1 MDYRRNLIRTTAL
14 AAALAALLTPAP
26 ASADLRATGFVG
38 ASRINDTNK
47 GTFGGAVT
55 LGSLIGVEFDASR
68 ISLGTLD
75 NVDVPGI
82 DVEANITTYMGNLVV
97 RAPTGAL
104 QPYGSAGVG
113 VARATG
119 SVRVPFLGNV
129 VSASASDVAW
139 NIGGGLYLFPTENLG
154 IRADVRRFQT
164 GNVTWEDIANIDEL
178 PLPQFDFWRATVGLT
193 FKF

>member
-1 MDYRRNLIRTTAL
+1 MDHRRHFIRTTVL
-14 AAALAALLTPAP
+14 AASLAALLTPST

-68 ISLGTLD
+68 ISLGSLD
-75 NVDVPGI
+75 NVNVPGV

-97 RAPTGAL
+97 RAPTGRL
-104 QPYGSAGVG
+104 QPYGSAGIG

-129 VSASASDVAW
+129 ISASAADAAW
-139 NIGGGLYLFPTENLG
+139 NVGGGLYLFPSENLG
-154 IRADVRRFQT
+154 IRADLRHFQT
-164 GNVTWEDIANIDEL
+164 GDVTWEEIANIGDL
-178 PLPQFDFWRATVGLT
+178 PLPKFDFWRATVGLT